1 MATKTDKNSTA
12 VATTRWQDLSQKERE
27 RLVSDA
33 QRGDKQA
40 MYRVMEGAAENEH
53 LRNTLLNLPQH
64 AREYL
69 VGTVYGTDNHL
80 MRQMLVTKATMLED
94 QLKADGKPSAL
105 ERMLI
110 ERVATCWL
118 AAYLAELETE
128 RVMQSG
134 ATLTKAAYY
143 EQRRDRAH
151 ARHLSAMLALAK
163 VRRLLAPVVAQVN
176 IAQPGAQQL
185 NIATPAGATPT
196 QALP

>member
-1 MATKTDKNSTA
+1 MATKASSTA
-12 VATTRWQDLSQKERE
+12 VATTRWQDLSPKERE
-27 RLVSDA
+27 RLVSNA
-33 QRGDKQA
+33 QSGDRQA
-40 MYRVMEGAAENEH
+40 MYKVMDGAAEDEH

-69 VGTVYGTDNHL
+69 VGTVYGTNNHL
-80 MRQMLVTKATMLED
+80 MRQMLVTKASILED

-105 ERMLI
+105 EQMLI

-118 AAYLAELETE
+118 AASLADLEVE
-128 RVMQSG
+128 KLMQSG
-134 ATLTKAAYY
+134 ISLTKAAFH
-143 EQRRDRAH
+143 EQRRERAH

-185 NIATPAGATPT
+185 NVA
-196 QALP
+196 ALGVTS